1 MNLFVKQA
9 APQLESDPNLE
20 RAIVQGPTLV
30 VSPVG
35 STNLDLWVITSRLDL
50 TQIDQPNANSIQFFF
65 FPEK

>member
-9 APQLESDPNLE
+9 TPQLESDLNLE
-20 RAIVQGPTLV
+20 RAKVQGPTLV

-35 STNLDLWVITSRLDL
+35 STNLDLWVIMSRLDL